1 MPGMMLWKVSLLGIS
16 WAAGMP
22 SFSNELRYRGFMLLP
37 PLMST
42 RKKRQVGISECMMGS
57 KTRAYSLR
65 LGMSCG

>member
-1 MPGMMLWKVSLLGIS
+1 MPGMMPWKVSLLGIS

-37 PLMST
+37 PSMSMPE
-42 RKKRQVGISECMMGS
+42 KRQVGISECTMGS

-65 LGMSCG
+65 LGMSYG